1 MENYQSNSHKA
12 REEKKKLEKVVTGKV
27 KVRKKSE
34 FRKLADV
41 FVPEDI
47 NELKTHLL
55 IDVIIPKLKSV
66 LADIGRSAIDVILYG
81 EESADSRRYSSLPKI
96 SYNKYSKD
104 TSRTYGQKRN
114 RMGYEFEEASVES
127 RGEAE
132 EILMRMEEMID
143 TYGLVSIADYHD
155 LLGLRGQYT
164 DNKYGWTSLRNASV
178 VRVSDGYMIRF
189 PKAFPLD

>member
-96 SYNKYSKD
+96 SYSKYSKD

>member
-96 SYNKYSKD
+96 SYSKYSKD
-104 TSRTYGQKRN
+104 NSRTYGQKRS